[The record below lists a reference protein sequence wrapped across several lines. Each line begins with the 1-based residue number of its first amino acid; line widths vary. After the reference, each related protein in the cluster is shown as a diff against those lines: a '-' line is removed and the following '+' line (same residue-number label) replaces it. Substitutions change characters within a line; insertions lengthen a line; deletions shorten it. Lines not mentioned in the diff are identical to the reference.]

1 MANYYGFTRTNYF
14 AVKDEERFRQV
25 VASCQA
31 SEENPE
37 VWEEA
42 VDGQTLFAFGC
53 YGSLSG
59 LPCGDEED
67 YECDLGAFHN
77 ALQQVVADGHAIII
91 TEGGYEK
98 LRYLVGDCTVITS
111 QEIAYTNL
119 SDIGLAKARQLL
131 KNPQYNPVMEY

>member
-91 TEGGYEK
+91 TEVGYEK

>member
-1 MANYYGFTRTNYF
+1 LANYYGFTRTNYF

-91 TEGGYEK
+91 TEVGYEK

>member
-14 AVKDEERFRQV
+14 AVKDEEKFRQV

-31 SEENPE
+31 SKENPE

-67 YECDLGAFHN
+67 YECDLGAFHS

-91 TEGGYEK
+91 TEVGYEK

-111 QEIAYTNL
+111 QEIDYTNL
-119 SDIGLAKARQLL
+119 RDVGLTKAQQLL
-131 KNPQYNPVMEY
+131 KDPQYNPVMEY

>member
-31 SEENPE
+31 SEEAPE
-37 VWEEA
+37 VWEKTAE
-42 VDGQTLFAFGC
+42 GQTLLAFGC

-59 LPCGDEED
+59 FPCEDEED
-67 YECDLGAFHN
+67 CECDLDAFHN
-77 ALQQVVADGHAIII
+77 TLQQVVADGHAIII
-91 TEGGYEK
+91 TEVGYEK

-111 QEIAYTNL
+111 QKIDYTNL
-119 SDIGLAKARQLL
+119 RDVGLTKAQQLL
-131 KNPQYNPVMEY
+131 KDPQYNPVMEY

>member
-14 AVKDEERFRQV
+14 AVKDEEKFRQV

-31 SEENPE
+31 SEENPK

-67 YECDLGAFHN
+67 YECDLGAFHS

-91 TEGGYEK
+91 TEVGYEK
-98 LRYLVGDCTVITS
+98 LRYLVG
-111 QEIAYTNL
+111 EIGRAH
-119 SDIGLAKARQLL
+119 
-131 KNPQYNPVMEY
+131 V

>member
-14 AVKDEERFRQV
+14 AVKDEEKFRQV

-31 SEENPE
+31 SKENPE

-67 YECDLGAFHN
+67 YECDLGAFHS
-77 ALQQVVADGHAIII
+77 ALQQVVADGHA
-91 TEGGYEK
+91 K

-111 QEIAYTNL
+111 QEITYTNL

>member
-14 AVKDEERFRQV
+14 AVKDEEKFRQV

-31 SEENPE
+31 SEENPK

-67 YECDLGAFHN
+67 YECDLGAFHS

-91 TEGGYEK
+91 TEVGYEK

>member
-14 AVKDEERFRQV
+14 AVKDEEKFRQL
-25 VASCQA
+25 VASCRG

-53 YGSLSG
+53 YSSLSG

-67 YECDLGAFHN
+67 YECDLGAFHS

-91 TEGGYEK
+91 TEVGYEK

-111 QEIAYTNL
+111 QEIDYTNL
-119 SDIGLAKARQLL
+119 RDVGLTKAQQLL
-131 KNPQYNPVMEY
+131 KDPQYQPSMEY

>member
-14 AVKDEERFRQV
+14 AVKDEEKFRQV

-31 SEENPE
+31 SKENPE

-91 TEGGYEK
+91 TEVGYEK

>member
-67 YECDLGAFHN
+67 YECDLGAFHS

-91 TEGGYEK
+91 TEVGYEK

>member
-14 AVKDEERFRQV
+14 AVKDEEKFRQV

-31 SEENPE
+31 SKENPE

-59 LPCGDEED
+59 LPCGDEE
-67 YECDLGAFHN
+67 ECDLGAFHS

-91 TEGGYEK
+91 TEVGYEK

-111 QEIAYTNL
+111 QEITYTNL

>member
-14 AVKDEERFRQV
+14 AVKDEEKFRQG

-91 TEGGYEK
+91 TEVGYEK

>member
-1 MANYYGFTRTNYF
+1 LANYYGFTRTNYF

-31 SEENPE
+31 SEEAPE
-37 VWEEA
+37 VWEKATE
-42 VDGQTLFAFGC
+42 GQTLLAFGC

-59 LPCGDEED
+59 FLCEDEED
-67 YECDLGAFHN
+67 CECDLDAFHN

-91 TEGGYEK
+91 TEVGYEK

-111 QEIAYTNL
+111 QEIDYTNL
-119 SDIGLAKARQLL
+119 RDVGLTKAQQFL
-131 KNPQYNPVMEY
+131 KDPQYQPSMEY

>member
-14 AVKDEERFRQV
+14 AVKDEEKFRQL
-25 VASCQA
+25 VASCRG

-53 YGSLSG
+53 SSSLSG
-59 LPCGDEED
+59 LPCGEEED
-67 YECDLGAFHN
+67 YECDLGAFHS

-91 TEGGYEK
+91 TEIGYEK
-98 LRYLVGDCTVITS
+98 LRYLVGDCTVITAK
-111 QEIAYTNL
+111 EIAYTNL
-119 SDIGLAKARQLL
+119 RDIGLAKARQLL

>member
-14 AVKDEERFRQV
+14 AVKDEEKFRQV

-91 TEGGYEK
+91 TEVGYEK